1 MRGLEFLGRLQQ
13 ELAGFERRQSQE
25 QMLQA
30 CEEAIN
36 RGGVLLVEAPTG
48 VGKTFAYAIPAI
60 LSGKKTIISTRTINL
75 QEQLYRKDLPFLAK
89 VKAVKFALAKGYGNY
104 LCRLALRGFRPETLA
119 EYKELQRLSQWSSRT
134 QTGDRE
140 ELVPMSSLWRR
151 VAADPDGCLR
161 KDCDLFERCFY
172 FKAREAWFRAD
183 LIIAN
188 HSLLASDAA
197 LFMRTGQGLL
207 PKADV
212 LIIDEAHDLG
222 ETFSQAFVR
231 RVSRR
236 NLEQLI
242 RQAGALDHR
251 YALRL
256 GEGIQSVQALML
268 SLFERLQAHY
278 SQKQWTRVEP
288 KTFGPRSEAEGL
300 LEALNRLIARLE
312 GLFAE
317 HPITLFTPQAEK
329 IMVLQLRPLFA
340 WLHTI
345 AGTLFDFLHAD
356 RIGSAT
362 DGEPV
367 RWVEC
372 HTVDTAL
379 CVAPLYPKE
388 EIHAGLIERFKTVIL
403 TSATLSVG
411 GDFSYLQNQ
420 LGIEGQTLALDSS
433 FDYSRQAKL
442 FVHGVEPPA
451 AGALD
456 ESYLNNLTQRIT
468 EMIQRSEGG
477 ALVLFTNVRV
487 LEYVY
492 SCLKER
498 LGAGYLLLRQGE
510 EPRQKL
516 LERFKAD
523 GNAVLLGL
531 DSFWQGIDV
540 PGPALRNL
548 IIARLPFEV
557 PDDPLHEARVEHLK
571 KCERD
576 PFEEYTLPRAA
587 LRLKQGFGRLIR
599 TQKDWGEV
607 HILDG
612 RLLSRRYGRKLLS
625 AFPAGLSVQTLR

>member
-1 MRGLEFLGRLQQ
+1 MRGLEFLGRLQR

-30 CEEAIN
+30 CEEVIHQ
-36 RGGVLLVEAPTG
+36 GGVLLVEAPPG

-60 LSGKKTIISTRTINL
+60 LSGKKTLISTRTINL
-75 QEQLYRKDLPFLAK
+75 QEQLSRKDLPLLAK
-89 VKAVKFALAKGYGNY
+89 VKAVKFALAKGYSNY
-104 LCRLALRGFRPETLA
+104 LCLLALRGFRPETLA
-119 EYKELQRLSQWSSRT
+119 EYRWLQRLSQWSRMT

-140 ELVPMSSLWRR
+140 ELIPSSVMWREL
-151 VAADPDGCLR
+151 AADPDGCLR
-161 KDCDLFERCFY
+161 KDCELFERCFY
-172 FKAREAWFRAD
+172 FRAREAWFRAD

-188 HSLLASDAA
+188 HSLLAADAA
-197 LFMRTGQGLL
+197 LFMRTGQGVL

-212 LIIDEAHDLG
+212 LIIDEAHDLD

-236 NLEQLI
+236 NLERLI
-242 RQAGALDHR
+242 RQARTLDHR

-256 GEGIQSVQALML
+256 SEGIQSVEALML

-288 KTFGPRSEAEGL
+288 KAFVARAEAEGL
-300 LEALNRLIARLE
+300 LETFNRLIARLE

-340 WLHTI
+340 WLQTI
-345 AGTLFDFLHAD
+345 AGTLFDLLHAD
-356 RIGSAT
+356 SIGSAAN
-362 DGEPV
+362 GEPV

-372 HTVDTAL
+372 NTADTAL
-379 CVAPLYPKE
+379 CVAPLYPRE
-388 EIHAGLIERFKTVIL
+388 EIQAGLIERFKTVIL
-403 TSATLSVG
+403 TSATLGVG

-420 LGIEGQTLALDSS
+420 LGIEGKAVAIDSS

-442 FVHGVEPPA
+442 FVHEIEPPA

-456 ESYLNNLTQRIT
+456 ESYLNELTQRIK
-468 EMIQRSEGG
+468 EVIQRSEGG

-487 LEYVY
+487 LEYAY
-492 SCLKER
+492 SRLKEC
-498 LGAGYLLLRQGE
+498 LGTSYLLLRQGE

-571 KCERD
+571 KRDRD

-599 TQKDWGEV
+599 TQNDYGEV

-625 AFPAGLSVQTLR
+625 AFPTGLPVQALR